1 MIPEL
6 HREMAER
13 IERSIAVC
21 QENDWE
27 MKIEAAMLAGTHWAN
42 YALHCHGVCAEQE
55 DIIHT
60 SMLVVNTLRKYAIV
74 EPELL
79 RALGEIE
86 EMRPLYVRGDLKGGR
101 EAALR
106 ALALLGEINERARRI
121 ARPTHQD
128 RGQPC

>member
-1 MIPEL
+1 
-6 HREMAER
+6 MAER
-13 IERSIAVC
+13 IERSLAVC
-21 QENDWE
+21 QEEDWE

-42 YALHCHGVCAEQE
+42 YALHCQGICTDEE
-55 DIIHT
+55 DIVHT

-101 EAALR
+101 EAALH
-106 ALALLGEINERARRI
+106 ALALLGEISERARRI

-128 RGQPC
+128 RGQSC